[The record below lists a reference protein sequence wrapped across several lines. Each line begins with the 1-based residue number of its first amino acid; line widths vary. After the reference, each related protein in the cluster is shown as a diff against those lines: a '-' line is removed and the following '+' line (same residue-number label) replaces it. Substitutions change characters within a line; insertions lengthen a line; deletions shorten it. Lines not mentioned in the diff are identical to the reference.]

1 MSTISSR
8 RGHSPTRNQS
18 VPNHTRHSART
29 ADDLRPLKCVGN
41 WQLTQ
46 LAGRGSF
53 TDVYLAR
60 PLGCRPNWP
69 ADYAV
74 KMLRQQFNHDEV
86 AIGVMRREAEVA
98 SQVSHQHLV
107 AILQAQLVDENS
119 KYLVMPSLKGVSV
132 AQVIA
137 KAGYISVRQAL
148 WITRQVAE
156 ALGALH
162 RAGWLHGDIKPQN
175 IMLSPEGH
183 ATLID
188 LGFAL
193 RKSEAVLTELRSV
206 RGTLNYVAPETMT
219 SAHASSD
226 QSDIYSL
233 GIALFEM
240 LTGRLPFEAQTPAQL
255 IEAHRGQPLPD
266 PRDLI
271 DNIPDD
277 VVRLLGRMTAKQPFR
292 RPQDIGQLV
301 NELLPLE
308 VASMNASRRAG

>member
-1 MSTISSR
+1 M
-8 RGHSPTRNQS
+8 
-18 VPNHTRHSART
+18 
-29 ADDLRPLKCVGN
+29 KCVGN

-74 KMLRQQFNHDEV
+74 KMLRPQFNRDEM

-107 AILQAQLVDENS
+107 AILQAQLVDENA

-148 WITRQVAE
+148 WVTRQVAE

-226 QSDIYSL
+226 RSDIYSL
-233 GIALFEM
+233 GIALYEM

-271 DNIPDD
+271 DNIPHD
-277 VVRLLGRMTAKQPFR
+277 VVRLLSRMTAKQPDR

-308 VASMNASRRAG
+308 VASMNAVRRVG